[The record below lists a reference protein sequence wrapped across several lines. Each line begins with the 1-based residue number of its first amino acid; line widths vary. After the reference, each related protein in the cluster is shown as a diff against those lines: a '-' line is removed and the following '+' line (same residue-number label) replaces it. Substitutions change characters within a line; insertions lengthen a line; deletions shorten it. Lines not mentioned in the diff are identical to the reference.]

1 MEIAR
6 SFVRQYPPSVVR
18 DSPPKNPM
26 RSAQTSLLGTRPLI
40 HLVSNTS
47 VPDDAVPPL
56 LSFEEVEILHQRL
69 VVANRREDIGFVK
82 WMCKAYEGSL
92 RKRRDASLKAP
103 LSSTTA
109 VVSTAENAT
118 DDVQQGS
125 ASIGNKTDDAVIL
138 PSGSEA

>member
-69 VVANRREDIGFVK
+69 VVANRREDIGFIK

-92 RKRRDASLKAP
+92 RKRRDASLKTP
-103 LSSTTA
+103 SSSNAA
-109 VVSTAENAT
+109 VVATTENAT
-118 DDVQQGS
+118 GDVQQGS

-138 PSGSEA
+138 PPGSEA